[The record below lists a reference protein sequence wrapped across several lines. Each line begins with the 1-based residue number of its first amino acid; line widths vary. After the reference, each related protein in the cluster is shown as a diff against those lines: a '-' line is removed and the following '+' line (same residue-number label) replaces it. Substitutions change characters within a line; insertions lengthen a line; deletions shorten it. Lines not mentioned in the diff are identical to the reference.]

1 MYRPYDYG
9 RRRSSNA
16 LWGVVIAAVIAVIAV
31 VFLVNTTG
39 NNAITA
45 SKNIPADT
53 TTTGSTGPAPDS
65 GRSTTGQSTPQ

>member
-1 MYRPYDYG
+1 MYRRYDYG
-9 RRRSSNA
+9 RRRTSNA
-16 LWGVVIAAVIAVIAV
+16 LWGVLIVAVVAVIAI

-53 TTTGSTGPAPDS
+53 TTTGSNAPAPS
-65 GRSTTGQSTPQ
+65 TSTTGQSTER

>member
-1 MYRPYDYG
+1 MVRTHHYG
-9 RRRSSNA
+9 RRKDSNA
-16 LWGVVIAAVIAVIAV
+16 LWGVLVAAVIAVIAV

-53 TTTGSTGPAPDS
+53 TSTGSTAPAPS
-65 GRSTTGQSTPQ
+65 STGQTAPR